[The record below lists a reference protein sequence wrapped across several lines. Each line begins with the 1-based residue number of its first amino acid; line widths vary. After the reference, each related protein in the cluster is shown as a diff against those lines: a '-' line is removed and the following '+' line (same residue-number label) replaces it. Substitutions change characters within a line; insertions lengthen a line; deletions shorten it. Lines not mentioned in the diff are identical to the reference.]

1 MKRVMCLYRVSSK
14 KQVDKNTADIP
25 MQRISCRDF
34 IKMHPD
40 WVLLGE
46 KEELGISGSKVS
58 AKKRDGILELQE
70 LAKKREFD
78 LLLVFMFDRIGRIDD
93 ETPHIVEWFIRQG
106 IEVWSVKEG
115 EQKLETHSDKLINYI
130 RYWQAAGESQKISMR
145 VSERIRQMMEEGL
158 YTGGSVRYGYDL
170 VDSGLK
176 SKKGDPIKKYVKNQG
191 MDGEAVVALF
201 SLVDKKGLG
210 TYQASD
216 WMNQNGYTYKGRK
229 FSPTTTRRILTN
241 PFYAGATPWGTKSED
256 LEKLRLISDDVFM
269 HVQDILNQRKSG
281 FDDSRTVGLTM
292 RGQAMLS
299 GNIYCKHCGNRLVT
313 VSYVDTYR
321 KVDGTISEQRYPKY
335 QCYHNARKLCECD
348 GQTAYKAEWVDN
360 AVKKVL
366 QKLFVSLGE
375 IEQNEQIKAIVTRKL
390 AETQRKELYIKS
402 KVLKNEKQLEELRK
416 ELTKSLT
423 GDSIYDK
430 EDIAIAITDLK
441 SRMLKDREELDKL
454 GRIKDDKEKVL
465 EQFFPTLKK
474 VRTWAEEF
482 ENASLEEKKMICSTV
497 FKRIEVGKGYE
508 ISLTLNSKYEDFFEE
523 WGEGVWEQVQDEE
536 KEEKEKIG

>member
-25 MQRISCRDF
+25 MQRISCREC
-34 IKMHPD
+34 IKLHPD
-40 WVLLGE
+40 WVLIGE
-46 KEELGISGSKVS
+46 KEELGVSGSKVS

-70 LAKKREFD
+70 MAKKREFD
-78 LLLVFMFDRIGRIDD
+78 VLLVFMFDRIGRIDD

-145 VSERIRQMMEEGL
+145 VSERIRQMLEEGL
-158 YTGGSVRYGYDL
+158 YTGGSVRYGYNL

-176 SKKGDPIKKYVKNQG
+176 SKKGDVIKKYVKSEG

-229 FSPTTTRRILTN
+229 FTPTTVRRILSN
-241 PFYAGATPWGTKSED
+241 PFYAGATPWGTKSEE
-256 LEKLRLISDDVFM
+256 LERLRLITDDIFI

-281 FDDSRTVGLTM
+281 FDESRSVGLTM
-292 RGQAMLS
+292 RGKAMLS

-321 KVDGTISEQRYPKY
+321 KVDGSISEHKYPKY
-335 QCYHNARKLCECD
+335 QCYHKARKLCECD
-348 GQTAYKAEWVDN
+348 GQSAYKAEWVDK
-360 AVKKVL
+360 AVEGVL
-366 QKLFVSLGE
+366 QKLFASFGE
-375 IEQNEQIKAIVTRKL
+375 IEQNEQVKAIVSRRL
-390 AETQRKELYIKS
+390 AETQRKELFIKS
-402 KVLKNEKQLEELRK
+402 KMLKSEKQLEELRK
-416 ELTKSLT
+416 EMTKSLT
-423 GDSIYDK
+423 GDSLYDK
-430 EDIAIAITDLK
+430 EDIAIAITELK
-441 SRMLKDREELDKL
+441 GRVKKDQDELD
-454 GRIKDDKEKVL
+454 RITRVKDDKERLL

-474 VRTWAEEF
+474 VKSWAEEF
-482 ENASLEEKKMICSTV
+482 ESASLEEKKMICSTM

-508 ISLTLNSKYEDFFEE
+508 INLVLNTKYEDFFEE
-523 WGEGVWEQVQDEE
+523 WGGEVWGKSESGVVC
-536 KEEKEKIG
+536 